1 MNGQS
6 HEKITTEDLK
16 AITQAPTV
24 EQPLVNEGEF
34 PVELARSSRP
44 VWTKPIPKL
53 ALIGLLLVPVFGF
66 AALFLAGSGRFKQ
79 AQKNLPQATTTE
91 TASQP
96 ETVPEE
102 LSRLRE
108 ENGKLKANAAI
119 GDQNTLQNL
128 SSKNSKPEQKLP
140 RIPAN
145 STAKATDS
153 SKPVTIASAPPQI
166 VSRTSPPRLVSAPVS
181 LPASSYAPVARSMAV
196 KEQMTQTK
204 AENQPDSPM
213 EQWQQLAQLGSYGS
227 SHSERSSDSEWSN
240 ASSSHSNSTKERS
253 ELAQADEPEDF
264 SQSIPTARIAPT
276 SAVQT
281 DTEIVADTD
290 QVPESLAQD
299 STTQSERSTQAD
311 QTTPE
316 RTIVEAQTEITQP
329 AVQNPTSQPS
339 ILEDAEA
346 AILQDQIRQH
356 SLIAGETTSGIL
368 ATPITLSDF
377 RSTEATKKAK
387 PDQFTIVLTQPLKD
401 STGQVAV
408 PSGTHLLVQVDQ
420 FSRTG
425 QVQLS
430 ATTAVWTEN
439 GLQKEL
445 NLPVGAIQ
453 VRGEN
458 GKPLVA
464 RQLEDRG
471 KEIASMDAGQFLLGA
486 VRRSAQLFTRSNSQV
501 QTGNGTTV
509 ITESNPKPNILA
521 GALEG
526 GSDAVL
532 SSIEQ
537 RNKQAIKEIEQR
549 PNSLFI
555 APGSPVQVFVNQ
567 SMLLPN

>member
-6 HEKITTEDLK
+6 DEKITTEDLK

-34 PVELARSSRP
+34 PVELARSNRP
-44 VWTKPIPKL
+44 VWTKPVPKL
-53 ALIGLLLVPVFGF
+53 ALIGLLLIPVFGF
-66 AALFLAGSGRFKQ
+66 AALFLAGGGRFKQ
-79 AQKNLPQATTTE
+79 AQKNLPQATTPE

-119 GDQNTLQNL
+119 GDQNTLQNRL
-128 SSKNSKPEQKLP
+128 SKNSKPEQKLP
-140 RIPAN
+140 RIPVN

-153 SKPVTIASAPPQI
+153 SKPVTVASAPPQI
-166 VSRTSPPRLVSAPVS
+166 VSQTSPPRMVSAPVS
-181 LPASSYAPVARSMAV
+181 LPASSYTPVARSMAA
-196 KEQMTQTK
+196 KEQMTQ
-204 AENQPDSPM
+204 NQPDNSM

-227 SHSERSSDSEWSN
+227 SHSEQSSDSGWSN
-240 ASSSHSNSTKERS
+240 ASSSHRNSIEER
-253 ELAQADEPEDF
+253 LQVAQADESEN
-264 SQSIPTARIAPT
+264 SLQSIPTARIAPT

-281 DTEIVADTD
+281 DTEVVADTA
-290 QVPESLAQD
+290 QVPESL
-299 STTQSERSTQAD
+299 TQSSTAQSEQSTQVD
-311 QTTPE
+311 QTTPD
-316 RTIVEAQTEITQP
+316 RTIAGAQTEVTQP
-329 AVQNPTSQPS
+329 VDQNSTSQPL
-339 ILEDAEA
+339 ILKDAEA

-356 SLIAGETTSGIL
+356 SLIAGETTPGIL
-368 ATPITLSDF
+368 TTPITLSDF
-377 RSTEATKKAK
+377 KGTGTTKK

-408 PSGTHLLVQVDQ
+408 PGGAHLLVQVDQ

-425 QVQLS
+425 QIQLS

-445 NLPVGAIQ
+445 DLPVGAIQ

-464 RQLEDRG
+464 KQLEDRG

-486 VRRSAQLFTRSNSQV
+486 VRRSAQLFTRSDSQV

-532 SSIEQ
+532 SSIEE
-537 RNKQAIKEIEQR
+537 RNKQAIKEMQQR

-555 APGSPVQVFVNQ
+555 ASGSPVQVFVNQ
-567 SMLLPN
+567 SMLLSN

>member
-6 HEKITTEDLK
+6 HENITTEDLK

-24 EQPLVNEGEF
+24 EKPLVNEGEF
-34 PVELARSSRP
+34 PVQLARSSRP
-44 VWTKPIPKL
+44 VWTKPVPKL
-53 ALIGLLLVPVFGF
+53 ALIGLLLIPVFGF
-66 AALFLAGSGRFKQ
+66 AALFLAGGGRFKQ
-79 AQKNLPQATTTE
+79 AQKNSPQATTTE
-91 TASQP
+91 TTSQP

-119 GDQNTLQNL
+119 GDQDSLQNRL
-128 SSKNSKPEQKLP
+128 SKKSKPEQKLP

-153 SKPVTIASAPPQI
+153 SKSVTVASTPPQI
-166 VSRTSPPRLVSAPVS
+166 VSQTSPPRLVSAPVS
-181 LPASSYAPVARSMAV
+181 PHTSRYTPAARSMAV
-196 KEQMTQTK
+196 REQATQT
-204 AENQPDSPM
+204 EVQPDNSM
-213 EQWQQLAQLGSYGS
+213 EQWQLLAQLGSYGS
-227 SHSERSSDSEWSN
+227 SRSEQSSDSGWSN
-240 ASSSHSNSTKERS
+240 ASSSHRNSIEERS
-253 ELAQADEPEDF
+253 HLAQADESEN
-264 SQSIPTARIAPT
+264 SLQSIPTARIAPT
-276 SAVQT
+276 SAIQA
-281 DTEIVADTD
+281 DTEIVADID
-290 QVPESLAQD
+290 QVSETSAQND
-299 STTQSERSTQAD
+299 TAQSEQLN

-316 RTIVEAQTEITQP
+316 RTIAETQTETNQP
-329 AVQNPTSQPS
+329 AVQTSTSQPPV
-339 ILEDAEA
+339 LEDAEA
-346 AILQDQIRQH
+346 AILQNQIRQH
-356 SLIAGETTSGIL
+356 SLIAGETTPGVL

-377 RSTEATKKAK
+377 RGTEASKR
-387 PDQFTIVLTQPLKD
+387 PNQFTIVLTQPLKD

-408 PSGTHLLVQVDQ
+408 PHGAHLLVQVDQ

-439 GLQKEL
+439 SLQKEL

-464 RQLEDRG
+464 KQLEDRG

-486 VRRSAQLFTRSNSQV
+486 VRRSAQLFTRSNSRI
-501 QTGNGTTV
+501 QTGDGTTV

-532 SSIEQ
+532 SSIEE
-537 RNKQAIKEIEQR
+537 RNKQAIKEMEQR

-555 APGSPVQVFVNQ
+555 ASGSPVQVFVNQ

>member
-6 HEKITTEDLK
+6 HEKMTTEDLK

-24 EQPLVNEGEF
+24 EEPLVNEGEF

-44 VWTKPIPKL
+44 VWTKPVPKL

-66 AALFLAGSGRFKQ
+66 AALFLAGGGRFKQ

-119 GDQNTLQNL
+119 GDQNTLQNR
-128 SSKNSKPEQKLP
+128 SSKNNKPEQKLP
-140 RIPAN
+140 RIPVN

-153 SKPVTIASAPPQI
+153 SKSVTVASTPPQI
-166 VSRTSPPRLVSAPVS
+166 VSQTSPPRLVSAPVS
-181 LPASSYAPVARSMAV
+181 LPASSYTPVARSMAA
-196 KEQMTQTK
+196 KEQMTPIK
-204 AENQPDSPM
+204 AENQPDNSM

-227 SHSERSSDSEWSN
+227 SRSERSSDSEWSN
-240 ASSSHSNSTKERS
+240 ASSFRRNPIEERS
-253 ELAQADEPEDF
+253 QLAQANEPENPL
-264 SQSIPTARIAPT
+264 QSIPTARIAPT
-276 SAVQT
+276 SAVQADIET
-281 DTEIVADTD
+281 VGDTD
-290 QVPESLAQD
+290 QVSETPAQND
-299 STTQSERSTQAD
+299 IAQSERSTQVD
-311 QTTPE
+311 QTTPK
-316 RTIVEAQTEITQP
+316 RTIAQTEITQP
-329 AVQNPTSQPS
+329 VVQSPTSQPS
-339 ILEDAEA
+339 ILKGAEA
-346 AILQDQIRQH
+346 TILQDQIRQR
-356 SLIAGETTSGIL
+356 SLIAGESTPGVL
-368 ATPITLSDF
+368 ATPIILSDS
-377 RSTEATKKAK
+377 RGTKATKKAN
-387 PDQFTIVLTQPLKD
+387 PDQFTIVLTQPLQD
-401 STGQVAV
+401 SIGQVAI
-408 PSGTHLLVQVDQ
+408 PGGAHLLVQVDE

-445 NLPVGAIQ
+445 TLPVGAIQ

-464 RQLEDRG
+464 RQLEDQG

-486 VRRSAQLFTRSNSQV
+486 VRRSAQLFTRSNSQI

-509 ITESNPKPNILA
+509 ITESNPRPNVLA
-521 GALEG
+521 GVLEG

-532 SSIEQ
+532 GSIEE
-537 RNKQAIKEIEQR
+537 RNKQAIKEMEQR

-555 APGSPVQVFVNQ
+555 ASGSPVQVFVNQ